1 MECLS
6 VQKLAFMG
14 ACLTHNGLEKWN
26 QFQREVMASFH
37 VHVSNNKG
45 MLSVLE
51 YFYSSTV
58 FVNVGGR
65 G

>member
-1 MECLS
+1 MFDP
-6 VQKLAFMG
+6 LAWK
-14 ACLTHNGLEKWN
+14 NGTNFKE
-26 QFQREVMASFH
+26 RVMASFH